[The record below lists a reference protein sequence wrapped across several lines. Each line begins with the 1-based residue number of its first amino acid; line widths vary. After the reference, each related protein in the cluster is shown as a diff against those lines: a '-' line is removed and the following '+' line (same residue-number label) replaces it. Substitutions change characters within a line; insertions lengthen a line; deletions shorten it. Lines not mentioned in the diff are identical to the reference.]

1 MAMKILAALVA
12 VLSLG
17 ASAFGGTERKEIAT
31 RGDWSISA
39 CKVNGR
45 DRGAEMCRTYNAK
58 QEVHLR
64 LRVDQDGVFLQA
76 SGDWS
81 ALSQSATQRAELR
94 LNSAKGAPLWVGTAR
109 VVKDDD
115 GLPWL
120 SLDLGKSANG
130 DTTELVLEAMMEQG
144 KVAFIQVGKP
154 PAQAQ
159 WSYDLKGAKAAYNVM
174 WEYLQESGAAA
185 VK

>member
-1 MAMKILAALVA
+1 MKILAALVA
-12 VLSLG
+12 VVSLG
-17 ASAFGGTERKEIAT
+17 TSAFGGTERKEIAT
-31 RGDWSISA
+31 RGEWSIST

-64 LRVDQDGVFLQA
+64 LRVDQGGVFLQA
-76 SGDWS
+76 AGDWS
-81 ALSQSATQRAELR
+81 ALSQAATQRAEFR

-109 VVKDDD
+109 VIKDDD

-120 SLDLGKSANG
+120 SLDLGKSVDG
-130 DTTELVLEAMMEQG
+130 DATERVLEAMMERG
-144 KVAFIQVGKP
+144 KVAFIEVGKAP
-154 PAQAQ
+154 DQAE
-159 WSYDLKGAKAAYNVM
+159 WSFDLKGAKEAYDAM
-174 WEYLQESGAAA
+174 WEYLQESGAAG